1 MSIAFTKE
9 DCTMQ
14 ENKVQAMSGY
24 RIEIDSIG
32 KVQVPASAYYGAHT
46 QRALENFPISGRRMP
61 REFIR
66 AMGIIKWAAAEANMS
81 LRLLDESIGKSI
93 VQAAREVAD
102 GRFDREFVVDIYQTG
117 SGTSTNMNANEV
129 IANRAIELLGGVL
142 GTKTLIHPNDH
153 VNRSQSS
160 NDVIPTAIHIASLEE
175 IEKTLLPKLR
185 DLREA
190 LRKKAQQFR
199 GIVKVG
205 RTHLQD
211 AVPVLLGQEFGS
223 YASQIEHGIRRVEG
237 LRRHLKEL
245 ALGGTAVGTGL
256 NAPRAFGALA
266 IEKIAEF
273 TCIPFMQASNL
284 FEAIAAR
291 DAMVEASGQ
300 LKTLAVSLIKIANDL
315 RWMSSG
321 PRCGLGEIT
330 LPVLQPG
337 SSMMPGKVNP
347 VIPES
352 TLMVCATVI
361 GHDAAIT
368 IGGQHGNFEL
378 NTMMPMMADHLLESI
393 RLLANASKNL
403 AEQCVRG
410 IKANQDRMR
419 SLVEQSFALATGLTP
434 KIGYDATAGIVKEAF
449 SAGKTVFQVSSAQGI
464 LPEKELKRLLDPK
477 RLTKSGGVDDY

>member
-1 MSIAFTKE
+1 MFRGFKNG
-9 DCTMQ
+9 DCRMREIGGEHMTD
-14 ENKVQAMSGY
+14 Y
-24 RIEIDSIG
+24 RIETDSMG
-32 KVQVPASAYYGAHT
+32 EVRVPASAYYGAHT

-81 LRLLDESIGKSI
+81 LGLLERDIGEAILRASG
-93 VQAAREVAD
+93 EVTE
-102 GRFDREFVVDIYQTG
+102 GVFDQEFVVDVYQTG

-129 IANRAIELLGGVL
+129 IANRAIELLGGRIGKRTPV
-142 GTKTLIHPNDH
+142 HPNDH
-153 VNRSQSS
+153 VNRCQSS
-160 NDVIPTAIHIASLEE
+160 NDVIPTAIHISALEG
-175 IEKTLLPKLR
+175 IEKTLLPQLR

-190 LRKKAQQFR
+190 LRKKARQFR

-211 AVPVLLGQEFGS
+211 AVPIRLGQEFGG

-256 NAPRAFGALA
+256 NAPREFGPLA
-266 IEKIAEF
+266 IKKIAEF
-273 TCIPFMQASNL
+273 TGIPFVQRKNP

-291 DAMVEASGQ
+291 DAVVETSGQ
-300 LKTLAVSLIKIANDL
+300 LKTLAVSLMKIANDL

-330 LPVLQPG
+330 LPDLQPG

-352 TLMVCATVI
+352 TMMVCATVI

-368 IGGQHGNFEL
+368 MGGQHGNFEL
-378 NTMMPMMADHLLESI
+378 NTMMPIMADHLLESI

-403 AEQCVRG
+403 AERCVKG
-410 IKANQDRMR
+410 IEANKDRMR
-419 SLVEQSFALATGLTP
+419 SLVERSLALATALAP
-434 KIGYDATAGIVKEAF
+434 EIGYDAAAGIVKEAF
-449 SAGKTVFQVSSAQGI
+449 STGKTVSQVSHVQRI
-464 LPEKELKRLLDPK
+464 LPEGELKRLLDPK
-477 RLTKSGGVDDY
+477 RLTTYTLLSE

>member
-1 MSIAFTKE
+1 MR
-9 DCTMQ
+9 D
-14 ENKVQAMSGY
+14 Y
-24 RIEIDSIG
+24 RVEIDSLG
-32 KVQVPASAYYGAHT
+32 KVRVPASAYYGAHT
-46 QRALENFPISGRRMP
+46 QRALKNFPISGRRMP

-81 LRLLDESIGKSI
+81 LALLEEGIGRPI
-93 VQAAREVAD
+93 VQAATEVTE
-102 GRFDREFVVDIYQTG
+102 GRFDRQFVVDVYQTG
-117 SGTSTNMNANEV
+117 SGTSTNMNVNEV
-129 IANRAIELLGGVL
+129 IANRAIELVGGTL
-142 GTKTLIHPNDH
+142 GTKKPIHPNDH
-153 VNRSQSS
+153 VNRCQSS
-160 NDVIPTAIHIASLEE
+160 NDVIPSALHISALEG
-175 IEKTLLPKLR
+175 IEKTLLPQLKHLQSAF
-185 DLREA
+185 RE
-190 LRKKAQQFR
+190 KARQFR

-211 AVPVLLGQEFGS
+211 ALPIRLGQEFGG
-223 YASQIEHGIRRVEG
+223 YVSQIEHAIRRLEG
-237 LRRHLKEL
+237 LRRHLREL
-245 ALGGTAVGTGL
+245 TLGGTAVGTGV
-256 NAPRAFGALA
+256 NAPKQFGPLA
-266 IEKIAEF
+266 IEKVAEF
-273 TCIPFMQASNL
+273 TGIPFVQAKNP

-291 DAMVEASGQ
+291 DAVVETSGQ
-300 LKTLAVSLIKIANDL
+300 LKTLAAALIKIANDL

-393 RLLANASKNL
+393 RLLANASRNL
-403 AEQCVRG
+403 AEKCVKG
-410 IKANQDRMR
+410 IEANEDRMR
-419 SLVEQSFALATGLTP
+419 SLVEQSFAVATALTP
-434 KIGYDATAGIVKEAF
+434 KIGYDAAAGIVKEAF
-449 SAGKTVFQVSSAQGI
+449 STGKTVLQVSREQGI

-477 RLTKSGGVDDY
+477 KLTRPDAVGT

>member
-1 MSIAFTKE
+1 MT
-9 DCTMQ
+9 D
-14 ENKVQAMSGY
+14 Y
-24 RIEIDSIG
+24 RIEIDSMGEVEI
-32 KVQVPASAYYGAHT
+32 PATAYYGAHT

-66 AMGIIKWAAAEANMS
+66 AMGIIKCAAAEANMS
-81 LRLLDESIGKSI
+81 LELLDEGIGNAI
-93 VQAAREVAD
+93 IQAAREVTE
-102 GRFDREFVVDIYQTG
+102 GRFDREFVVDVYQTG

-129 IANRAIELLGGVL
+129 IANRAIELLGGKI
-142 GTKTLIHPNDH
+142 GTKTPVHPNDH
-153 VNRSQSS
+153 VNRCQSS
-160 NDVIPTAIHIASLEE
+160 NDVIPSAIHISALEA
-175 IEKTLLPKLR
+175 IERTLLPVLR
-185 DLREA
+185 DLRGAFREKS
-190 LRKKAQQFR
+190 RHYR

-211 AVPVLLGQEFGS
+211 AVPIRLGQEFGG
-223 YASQIEHGIRRVEG
+223 YASQIEHNIRRVEG
-237 LRRHLKEL
+237 LRRRLREL

-256 NAPRAFGALA
+256 NAPREFGPLA

-273 TCIPFMQASNL
+273 TGIPFVQATSL
-284 FEAIAAR
+284 FEAVAAR
-291 DAMVEASGQ
+291 DAVVEASGQ
-300 LKTLAVSLIKIANDL
+300 LKTLAVSLMKIANDL

-330 LPVLQPG
+330 LPILQPG

-352 TLMVCATVI
+352 TMMVCATVI

-403 AEQCVRG
+403 AGHCVRG
-410 IKANQDRMR
+410 IEANEDRMR
-419 SLVEQSFALATGLTP
+419 ALVERSLALATALTP
-434 KIGYDATAGIVKEAF
+434 EIGYDAAAGIVKEAF
-449 SAGKTVFQVSSAQGI
+449 STGKTVLQISREKGI
-464 LPEKELKRLLDPK
+464 LPEGELKRLLDPK
-477 RLTKSGGVDDY
+477 RLTTHGLFGR